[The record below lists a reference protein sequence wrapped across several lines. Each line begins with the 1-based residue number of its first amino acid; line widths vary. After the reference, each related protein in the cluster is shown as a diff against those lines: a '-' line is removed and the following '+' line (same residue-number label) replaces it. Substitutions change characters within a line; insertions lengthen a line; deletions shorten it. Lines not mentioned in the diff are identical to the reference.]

1 MGGGYKLIHVC
12 HVCVSIRSV
21 FLIPYMARIAH
32 KYLFSPIHPSAPTSP
47 PFQERRGRQ
56 ISVSGGTLDTS
67 ESDKGG
73 HNKDAKDEKDAARRG
88 VKRERPSSAAAS
100 AAAALRSAVR
110 SAVTAVP
117 DLAGSSIRALRS
129 TVEAELGVEHGSI
142 DKAVFKPLALAE
154 LAIRRERDAES
165 ALAVAAS
172 ASASASSSSSSSSSA
187 STSASSAPSSF
198 AASGGGGGGSVGEG
212 GKGGCTASCD
222 GSPKDEYLPYMY
234 QGVGPIPR
242 HLLRVC
248 CAYRTEQ
255 GEKQGTEWLN
265 MPQQQERKDDAAA
278 AETAWV
284 AGQAGVGSG
293 PLGGSPDAMLRGEF
307 MAMIQLEGKRDR
319 KPRKIG

>member
-1 MGGGYKLIHVC
+1 M
-12 HVCVSIRSV
+12 
-21 FLIPYMARIAH
+21 
-32 KYLFSPIHPSAPTSP
+32 
-47 PFQERRGRQ
+47 
-56 ISVSGGTLDTS
+56 SGGTLDTS
-67 ESDKGG
+67 DKGEN
-73 HNKDAKDEKDAARRG
+73 NKDAKDEKDIARRG

-117 DLAGSSIRALRS
+117 DLAGSSIRALRG

-172 ASASASSSSSSSSSA
+172 ASASTSASASSSSSFSSSS
-187 STSASSAPSSF
+187 TSSSSSF
-198 AASGGGGGGSVGEG
+198 VASGAGGGGGAGEGGDG

-222 GSPKDEYLPYMY
+222 GSPKEEYLPYKY

-278 AETAWV
+278 AEKAWV
-284 AGQAGVGSG
+284 VGQAGVGSDK
-293 PLGGSPDAMLRGEF
+293 LGGSPDAMLRGEF

-319 KPRKIG
+319 KPRKFG

>member
-1 MGGGYKLIHVC
+1 M
-12 HVCVSIRSV
+12 CVHSFYVPHSIRDQNRSQV
-21 FLIPYMARIAH
+21 S
-32 KYLFSPIHPSAPTSP
+32 FSPIHPAAPPSSP

-67 ESDKGG
+67 DKGEN
-73 HNKDAKDEKDAARRG
+73 NKDAKDEKDIARRG
-88 VKRERPSSAAAS
+88 VKRERPSSAAASAAS

-117 DLAGSSIRALRS
+117 DLAGSSIRALRG

-172 ASASASSSSSSSSSA
+172 ASASTSASASSSSSSSSS
-187 STSASSAPSSF
+187 TSSSSSSSSSSF
-198 AASGGGGGGSVGEG
+198 AASGAGGGGGAGEG
-212 GKGGCTASCD
+212 GDGGKRGCTASCD
-222 GSPKDEYLPYMY
+222 GSPKEEYLPYKY

-278 AETAWV
+278 AEKAWV
-284 AGQAGVGSG
+284 AGQAGVGSDK
-293 PLGGSPDAMLRGEF
+293 LGGSPDAMLRGEF

-319 KPRKIG
+319 KPRKFG